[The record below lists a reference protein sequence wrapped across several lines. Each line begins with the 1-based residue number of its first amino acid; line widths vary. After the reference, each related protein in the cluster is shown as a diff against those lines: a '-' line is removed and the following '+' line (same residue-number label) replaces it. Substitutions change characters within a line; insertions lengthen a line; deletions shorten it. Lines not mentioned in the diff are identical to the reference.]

1 MKNNTE
7 TYPLAVMAFV
17 VFCLFWT
24 GTSHAAITPCE
35 VAGGECVS
43 NSCGSGKVESNLIC
57 GAGTC
62 CMPDGNSTTGRIY
75 KNCSECLETQ
85 NADNCKDAGYC
96 TQSEI
101 NAKSNTST
109 PAGCAASG
117 GTWDA
122 QIGTCGWTTGGG
134 TGTGTGT
141 GSGTGSGTVST
152 QVKCDT
158 SSGFEEI
165 SGVCVPTTTGLSDAS
180 IGRIL
185 SNLFVWL
192 MAVFMILGVM
202 AFVISGIQYLVS
214 AGDEGMIETAKRNAK
229 WSLVGVIVGLS
240 GYVIIQAISTALSGQ
255 GFFF

>member
-1 MKNNTE
+1 MKNKKTIFFIS
-7 TYPLAVMAFV
+7 LILGLFV
-17 VFCLFWT
+17 FLNNVEK
-24 GTSHAAITPCE
+24 AKAE
-35 VAGGECVS
+35 
-43 NSCGSGKVESNLIC
+43 SCGGSTCTGDEKCINNKCVYQSSS
-57 GAGTC
+57 GTC
-62 CMPDGNSTTGRIY
+62 YGTCRNQGNSDSYCQSSCTLGSGTTTTRTTT
-75 KNCSECLETQ
+75 S
-85 NADNCKDAGYC
+85 ASDP
-96 TQSEI
+96 
-101 NAKSNTST
+101 ST

-122 QIGTCGWTTGGG
+122 QIGTCGWTSGGG
-134 TGTGTGT
+134 TGTGSGTGTGTGSGTGTGT

-158 SSGFEEI
+158 SSGFEEV
-165 SGVCVPTTTGLSDAS
+165 SGVCVPTTTGLSSAS
-180 IGRIL
+180 VGTIL

-192 MAVFMILGVM
+192 MAIFMILGVM